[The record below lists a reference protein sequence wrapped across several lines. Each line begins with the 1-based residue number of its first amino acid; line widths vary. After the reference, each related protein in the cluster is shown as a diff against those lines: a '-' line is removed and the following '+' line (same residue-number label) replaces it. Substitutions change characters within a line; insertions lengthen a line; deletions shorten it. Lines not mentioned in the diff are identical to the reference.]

1 MLARTHGQTASP
13 TTLGKEIA
21 NIVSRLMRASRQIG
35 AVQIMGKMN
44 GAVGNYNAH
53 FAAYPGFDWDEQLT
67 FYVGEDDGVI
77 YMFTIS
83 EWEMRTKRCGSRR
96 FSSSY
101 RRSRKRYSPSA
112 VAA

>member
-53 FAAYPGFDWDEQLT
+53 FAAYPGSGPAEGQ
-67 FYVGEDDGVI
+67 
-77 YMFTIS
+77 S
-83 EWEMRTKRCGSRR
+83 A
-96 FSSSY
+96 
-101 RRSRKRYSPSA
+101 SRKRVTSSRNA
-112 VAA
+112 